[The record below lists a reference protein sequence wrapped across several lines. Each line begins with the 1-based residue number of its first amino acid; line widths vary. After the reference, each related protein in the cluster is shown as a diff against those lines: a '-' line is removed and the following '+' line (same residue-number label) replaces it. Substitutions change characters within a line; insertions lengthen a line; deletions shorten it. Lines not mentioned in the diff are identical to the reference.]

1 MYGDEVEFG
10 AVCGVEAC
18 MRFAESVCR
27 CRGYVGGKG
36 VWDTEKVGMVFGVVA
51 KFAFR
56 RCGNGGGGVVV
67 GCWWVRVV
75 VVVFGVV

>member
-27 CRGYVGGKG
+27 RCGYVGGKG
-36 VWDTEKVGMVFGVVA
+36 VWDAEEIGVVFGVVA
-51 KFAFR
+51 
-56 RCGNGGGGVVV
+56 
-67 GCWWVRVV
+67 
-75 VVVFGVV
+75 

>member
-1 MYGDEVEFG
+1 MYGAEVEFG

-36 VWDTEKVGMVFGVVA
+36 VWDTEKVGVVFGVVA
-51 KFAFR
+51 
-56 RCGNGGGGVVV
+56 
-67 GCWWVRVV
+67 
-75 VVVFGVV
+75 